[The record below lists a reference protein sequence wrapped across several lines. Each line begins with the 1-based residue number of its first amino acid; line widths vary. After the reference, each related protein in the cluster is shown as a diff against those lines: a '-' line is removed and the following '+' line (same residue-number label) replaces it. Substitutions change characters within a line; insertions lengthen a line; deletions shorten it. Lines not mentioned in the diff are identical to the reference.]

1 MSLLSSSLYL
11 AIGAGAAA
19 VAGIWATPSPAPL
32 AEPIKATASTDVA
45 ARTPANLVIT
55 HPRICA
61 AVQVYDLAKAND
73 WGLRTTVASAA
84 LNSFRD
90 GGAVPDCSARLSAL
104 MTNDFSWPRWQEAL
118 DAVDAVT
125 SGDYSVSPD
134 ACARANTII
143 PLAIVPDSPPDA
155 APPAAA
161 RAQCVIYD
169 LAFVEV
175 RP

>member
-1 MSLLSSSLYL
+1 MTLLSSSLYL
-11 AIGAGAAA
+11 ALGAGAAA
-19 VAGIWATPSPAPL
+19 VAGIWAAPQPTP
-32 AEPIKATASTDVA
+32 ATAPPLSAEAIDAPRV
-45 ARTPANLVIT
+45 PSKLVIT

-61 AVQVYDLAKAND
+61 AVQVYALAETND
-73 WGLRTTVASAA
+73 WGLRTTVANAA
-84 LNSFRD
+84 LNSFRA
-90 GGAVPDCSARLSAL
+90 GGAVPDCSARLTAL
-104 MTNDFSWPRWQEAL
+104 MAKDFSWPRWQQAL
-118 DAVDAVT
+118 DTVDAII

-143 PLAIVPDSPPDA
+143 PLSIVPDSPPNA
-155 APPAAA
+155 VPPAAA

>member
-1 MSLLSSSLYL
+1 MTLLSSSLYL
-11 AIGAGAAA
+11 ALGAGAAA
-19 VAGIWATPSPAPL
+19 IAGIWATPQPTPAAATPL
-32 AEPIKATASTDVA
+32 QAEATAAPHV
-45 ARTPANLVIT
+45 PAKLVIT

-61 AVQVYDLAKAND
+61 AVAVYDLADAND
-73 WGLRTTVASAA
+73 WGLRTTVANAA

-90 GGAVPDCSARLSAL
+90 GGAVPDCSARLTSL
-104 MTNDFSWPRWQEAL
+104 MAKDFSWPRWQLAL
-118 DAVDAVT
+118 DAVDAVI

-143 PLAIVPDSPPDA
+143 PLSIVPDSPPEA
-155 APPAAA
+155 VPPAAA

>member
-11 AIGAGAAA
+11 ALGAGAAA
-19 VAGIWATPSPAPL
+19 VAGIWATPSPSPAPAQL
-32 AEPIKATASTDVA
+32 EAADVGEPAPRV
-45 ARTPANLVIT
+45 PANLIIT
-55 HPRICA
+55 HPRVCA
-61 AVQVYDLAKAND
+61 AVQVYELAKADD

-90 GGAVPDCSARLSAL
+90 GGAVPDCSARLTAL
-104 MTNDFSWPRWQEAL
+104 MADGFSWPRWQQSL
-118 DAVDAVT
+118 DAVDAVM

-134 ACARANTII
+134 ACARANTIV
-143 PLAIVPDSPPDA
+143 PLPIVPDSLPDA
-155 APPAAA
+155 VSPTAA

-175 RP
+175 RS